1 MEREMLA
8 PGIVVYRDVFKK
20 ELDLVNRLEDAIG
33 SQKSLKYKWNQA
45 STGYANTDLSYR
57 DCVDF
62 KIKVNDDGSLTTNNE
77 NVPGIIMDETDN
89 TLAKIW
95 QDSKSVQIGPVNHY
109 SSVYNIAPL
118 KYWESFN
125 YVRYGEDQHFK
136 VHSDHGYSY
145 TCVLSSV
152 GYLNDDYTG
161 GELYFDKFDLKIKP
175 RAGDLYLFPSAFIY
189 SHAALPVTSGLKY
202 SIVTML
208 DYLETAHTPQY
219 FKLEEKYYEGLL

>member
-8 PGIVVYRDVFKK
+8 PGIVVYRNVFNK

-33 SQKSLKYKWNQA
+33 SQTSLKYKWNQA
-45 STGYANTDLSYR
+45 STGYTNTDLSYR

-62 KIKVNDDGSLTTNNE
+62 KIKVNGDGSITTNNE
-77 NVPGIIMDETDN
+77 NVPKNMLDETDK

-95 QDSKSVQIGPVNHY
+95 QDCKDVQVGPVNHY
-109 SSVYNIAPL
+109 SSAFNVAPL

-125 YVRYGEDQHFK
+125 YVRYGENQHFK
-136 VHSDHGYSY
+136 LHSDHGYSY
-145 TCVLSSV
+145 TCVLSLV
-152 GYLNDDYTG
+152 GYLNDDYVG

-189 SHAALPVTSGLKY
+189 SHAALPVSEGLKY

-208 DYLETAHTPQY
+208 DYLQTAHTPEY
-219 FKLEEKYYEGLL
+219 FKLEDKYSEGLL